1 MASRVVGS
9 VDGTRKG
16 SQFDV
21 MIAAVTHI
29 IRWQRS
35 EALPSYGKPINVVAG
50 TRSSPVQTISFAPL
64 PMWSVCGFD
73 AD

>member
-21 MIAAVTHI
+21 MIAAVTHTLAKI
-29 IRWQRS
+29 GGPAKLWEADQRGGENPLQS
-35 EALPSYGKPINVVAG
+35 GANYFLYAPTHVVSM
-50 TRSSPVQTISFAPL
+50 RFRR
-64 PMWSVCGFD
+64 
-73 AD
+73 